1 MVNDDFTNELYQL
14 IVPMDDKIKENIDE
28 VLSFYNINFKNIY
41 LVSLR

>member
-28 VLSFYNINFKNIY
+28 VLS
-41 LVSLR
+41 LSLIHI